1 MPLIPRR
8 GAGVLAPVLAAVL
21 SLVLVACSS
30 GGAEEPEATPT
41 PTPAT
46 SEAPSGDPVV
56 LRLGVYGPDG
66 LLTAYDELADAFV
79 AQTDGVE
86 VELLTF
92 PDHDTA
98 MADYERRRADGEPTP
113 DVFLVEHADLPR
125 LIDDEWIQPIDALLG
140 ERGVD
145 FGDGY
150 QREGMTAFSADLGL
164 QCMPHDVSPMVVY
177 YNTDLVDLTAIG
189 ENPEDAPTPADGW
202 TLDEFAEAARSVST
216 RRVKGVHVEPDLE
229 QLAPFLWSGGGDL
242 LDDGAEPTRL
252 DLSSDDNRET
262 LERVL
267 TVLREERVTP
277 SPKLLARRDPM
288 ELFAAG
294 RLAMVLGYRDLV
306 PQLRDM
312 EGISFD
318 VMPLPRVG
326 SYRTVSSLSG
336 YCLSADTEQVEAAA
350 DLLTFVV
357 GDEGETIVTRAGYT
371 MPANLEVAYSPA
383 FRDTERQ
390 PASSFV
396 FNEGVRRSEQLPTGG
411 QWEAAAAVTAP
422 LLRRLFYAP
431 VVNLERLTER
441 IDDVSKVAFV
451 PTDAEGTDE
460 SDGDADDADGTDDEG

>member
-8 GAGVLAPVLAAVL
+8 GAGVLAPVLAVVL
-21 SLVLVACSS
+21 SLVLVACST
-30 GGAEEPEATPT
+30 GDADEPEATPT
-41 PTPAT
+41 PAPTT
-46 SEAPSGDPVV
+46 SEAPEAEPVV

-66 LLTAYDELADAFV
+66 LLAAYDELVDAFM
-79 AQTDGVE
+79 AQTEGVQ

-98 MADYERRRADGEPTP
+98 MADYERRRTAGKPTP
-113 DVFLVEHADLPR
+113 DVFLVEHADLPN
-125 LIDDEWIQPIDALLG
+125 LIDDEWIQPVDALLG

-150 QREGMTAFSADLGL
+150 QREGMTAFSADLSL

-189 ENPEDAPTPADGW
+189 EDPDDAPTPADGW
-202 TLDEFAEAARSVST
+202 TLEEFAEAARAVST
-216 RRVKGVHVEPDLE
+216 RQVKGVHVEPDLE

-262 LERVL
+262 LEEVL
-267 TVLREERVTP
+267 TLLREERVTP
-277 SPKLLARRDPM
+277 SPRLLARRDPM
-288 ELFAAG
+288 QLFAAG

-312 EGISFD
+312 EDISFD

-336 YCLSADTEQVEAAA
+336 YCLSADTEQVEEAA

-357 GDEGETIVTRAGYT
+357 GDEGETIVTKAGYT

-383 FRDTERQ
+383 FRDTSRQ

-411 QWEAAAAVTAP
+411 AWETATAVTAP

-451 PTDAEGTDE
+451 PEDTEDE
-460 SDGDADDADGTDDEG
+460 AGDDADGDDADGDE